1 MICHSDVMYCHTLTF
16 RLAGGEP
23 MIHLPPLIKYPWYS
37 EEDAVQLFPFRTLS
51 MLLSMVS
58 LLGISEIAW

>member
-1 MICHSDVMYCHTLTF
+1 MTLTF

-37 EEDAVQLFPFRTLS
+37 EEDATQLFPFRTLA